1 MLFFQLKRR
10 LYGKYIYIYMDVVA
24 QSTYLAR
31 YRFLHF
37 AFFHL
42 QQVHREKS
50 SGPVD
55 KSQTL

>member
-10 LYGKYIYIYMDVVA
+10 LYGKYIYMDVVA

-31 YRFLHF
+31 DNYSCILP
-37 AFFHL
+37 FFTYSKI
-42 QQVHREKS
+42 HREKS